1 MSEKEKKKIIL
12 NIKKENPDLNEK
24 KLKKIFLVDYKDKLE
39 NFVNEFKNHQK
50 TFFVK
55 TSDFLEKS
63 NKIEQ
68 KNLELVI
75 HNQEISQN
83 LQEIKKKRDLLLEE
97 KNKEYN
103 VLLKNKIFLKEKLKN
118 ENKLFNSLKKKNV
131 LNNKKNINI
140 KKFENISKTI
150 IDLYLFFKKNIKKNS
165 APILHEKFQNSD
177 KSNILKILTEI
188 EKLLFSFTNEIKT
201 INPKFIVKVKNKLEL
216 NRRKILIDKNLKNFE
231 NKKLEIIKKAKMRNI
246 FRKRKYGRKDM
257 FRAKNVQNNLLLNKS
272 DSDNKEDSDKR
283 FFE

>member
-1 MSEKEKKKIIL
+1 MED
-12 NIKKENPDLNEK
+12 IKNDYPDFTEK
-24 KLKKIFLVDYKDKLE
+24 KLKKIFLAEHKEKLE
-39 NFVNEFKNHQK
+39 NFINEFKNHQK
-50 TFFVK
+50 TYFEK

-63 NKIEQ
+63 NKIEH

-75 HNQEISQN
+75 HSQEISQN

-97 KNKEYN
+97 KNREYN
-103 VLLKNKIFLKEKLKN
+103 ILLKNKIYLEKKLKN
-118 ENKLFNSLKKKNV
+118 ENKLYNSLKIKNKI
-131 LNNKKNINI
+131 NNKKIINL

-150 IDLYLFFKKNIKKNS
+150 IDIYILFKNNIRKNTLS
-165 APILHEKFQNSD
+165 IGLEKYQNLD
-177 KSNILKILTEI
+177 KTNILKILTEI
-188 EKLLFSFTNEIKT
+188 EKLLFSFTKEIKN
-201 INPKFIVKVKNKLEL
+201 INPKFILKVKNKLEL

-257 FRAKNVQNNLLLNKS
+257 FRAKNFQNNILLNKS
-272 DSDNKEDSDKR
+272 DSDNLELSDKR